1 MHDKALSLR
10 GAQRRGNL
18 RNVPHEWNVETPE
31 ARRLHRS
38 DSQEQITK
46 IPELRM
52 IQKSIISGT
61 AAFVKGAFFF
71 FITLILLLSAC
82 SPTPEFTPTF
92 TIFVPE
98 TPIPLPQEY
107 LAQPQ
112 VITTGE
118 PVVLNPLTG
127 LPPADP
133 ALLNR
138 RPVMIKV
145 SNYPHIGRPHAGLS
159 FADIVFDYYIGSGTN
174 RFLAIFYGNDSPQVG
189 PVRSGR
195 FVDAQLATMY
205 SGVLGYGSA
214 DEDTDEELVSRL
226 GNYAINNLEAPCPA
240 FCGSATHDA
249 IGVFARSDAIS
260 DFVDAQGWEN
270 RAPDLAGMVFSNDPP
285 LGGKIAE
292 KALILFNYYN
302 RGEWRY
308 DTASGRYLRWIESF
322 PDVES
327 DAFEMIPLVDRVTGQ
342 QLAFSNII
350 IIRAENTELAPS
362 RHLIDIWGND
372 KGLPAYFFRDGQMV
386 EGFWRTFNDSDPMQ
400 FFDKEGNVFP
410 LKPGNTWIVIAGLS
424 STFKEIQPGEW
435 EMFFFL
441 P

>member
-1 MHDKALSLR
+1 MR

-18 RNVPHEWNVETPE
+18 RNIPQEQNVEIPEERQHQAAITEGARNIPHEWNVETPVK
-31 ARRLHRS
+31 RRLHVAIM
-38 DSQEQITK
+38 E
-46 IPELRM
+46 
-52 IQKSIISGT
+52 
-61 AAFVKGAFFF
+61 GALLPLV
-71 FITLILLLSAC
+71 LILLLSAC
-82 SPTPEFTPTF
+82 SPSPETTPTPTTF
-92 TIFVPE
+92 IPE
-98 TPIPLPQEY
+98 TTTPTEGVE

-112 VITTGE
+112 VVTTSE

-145 SNYPHIGRPHAGLS
+145 SNYPQIGRPHAGLS

-174 RFLAIFYGNDSPQVG
+174 RFLAVFYGNDSPQVG

-249 IGVFARSDAIS
+249 IGVFARSDAIT
-260 DFVDAQGWEN
+260 DFVNTQGWEN
-270 RAPDLAGMVFSNDPP
+270 GTPDLAGMVFSSDPP
-285 LGGKIAE
+285 LGGKIAD

-308 DTASGRYLRWIESF
+308 DPASGKYLRWIETF

-350 IIRAENTELAPS
+350 IIRAEYTELAPT
-362 RHLIDIWGND
+362 RHQIDIWGND

-386 EGFWRTFNDSDPMQ
+386 EGSWRTFNDSDPMQ
-400 FFDKEGNVFP
+400 FFDKEGNLFP

-424 STFKEIQPGEW
+424 STFKETQPGEW
-435 EMFFFL
+435 EVFFFL